1 MMDAQ
6 GKYYLYDGQER
17 KEIFMLKRI
26 LILVLILCA
35 MTLLA
40 TSPNHVTAAS
50 ENAPKL
56 QATVVV
62 TAAVVTY
69 PPESTPGTIPV
80 TGSQPSMSTL
90 IIFGL
95 LAVLA
100 LAVLIGG
107 VALLNR
113 RQP

>member
-1 MMDAQ
+1 MMDALGTQ
-6 GKYYLYDGQER
+6 YLYDGWE

-26 LILVLILCA
+26 CILVFILCA
-35 MTLLA
+35 MALPTM
-40 TSPNHVTAAS
+40 SPHNQVTAAS

-56 QATVVV
+56 QATIVV
-62 TAAVVTY
+62 TVPVVTS

-80 TGSQPSMSTL
+80 TGGQPPMSTL

-95 LAVLA
+95 LAILA

-107 VALLNR
+107 VALFNR
-113 RQP
+113 REP